1 MRERKKNMS
10 FSDIF
15 KKSFLQ
21 GYSTIEL
28 GTKGIIVAL
37 CFSLVLG
44 LYIFFCYRLLTRRTF
59 YSKNFNISLVCMSL
73 ITTAIILT
81 IQSSV
86 VVSLGMVGALSIVRF
101 RTAIKEPMDLV
112 FLYWSIS
119 VGIICGA
126 GLSEIAIILS
136 VVVTLAV
143 LALSHIPLGR
153 APMILVINAR
163 NDKET
168 NKAIRQ
174 IVRRHSSFFSEKSRN
189 ISGGQLNLVIE
200 LAVKSGAELT
210 GELSALNTVN
220 SVSLLAHDGEVTF

>member
-1 MRERKKNMS
+1 MS

-28 GTKGIIVAL
+28 TTKGIIVAL

-44 LYIFFCYRLLTRRTF
+44 VYIFFCYRFLTRRTF

-112 FLYWSIS
+112 FLYWAIS

-136 VVVTLAV
+136 LVVTIAV
-143 LALSHIPLGR
+143 LILNVIPLGR
-153 APMILVINAR
+153 APMILVISAE

-174 IVRRHSSFFSEKSRN
+174 IVRKYSRFYSEKSRN
-189 ISGGQLNLVIE
+189 ISGGQLNLVME
-200 LAVKSGAELT
+200 LSVAGGSDLTAELSS
-210 GELSALNTVN
+210 LRTVH
-220 SVSLLAHDGEVTF
+220 SVSLLTHDGEVTF

>member
-1 MRERKKNMS
+1 MS

-44 LYIFFCYRLLTRRTF
+44 VYIFFCYRLLTRRTF

-112 FLYWSIS
+112 FLYWAIS

-136 VVVTLAV
+136 IVVTLAV
-143 LALSHIPLGR
+143 FILNRIPLGR
-153 APMILVINAR
+153 APMILVVNAD

-174 IVRRHSSFFSEKSRN
+174 IVKKHSRFYTEKSRN

-200 LAVKSGAELT
+200 LAVQAGSQLT
-210 GELSALNTVN
+210 GALSSVRSIH
-220 SVSLLAHDGEVTF
+220 SVSLLSHDGEVTF

>member
-1 MRERKKNMS
+1 MS

-28 GTKGIIVAL
+28 TTKGIIVAL

-44 LYIFFCYRLLTRRTF
+44 VYIFFCYRFLTRRTF

-112 FLYWSIS
+112 FLYWAIS

-136 VVVTLAV
+136 VVVTIAV
-143 LALSHIPLGR
+143 LILNVIPLGR
-153 APMILVINAR
+153 APMILVISAE

-174 IVRRHSSFFSEKSRN
+174 IVRKYSRFYSEKSRN
-189 ISGGQLNLVIE
+189 ISGGQLNLVME
-200 LAVKSGAELT
+200 LSVAGGSDLTAELS
-210 GELSALNTVN
+210 LLRTVH
-220 SVSLLAHDGEVTF
+220 SVSLLTHDGEVTF

>member
-1 MRERKKNMS
+1 MS

-15 KKSFLQ
+15 KKSFLE

-44 LYIFFCYRLLTRRTF
+44 IYIFFCYRLLTRRTF

-112 FLYWSIS
+112 FLYWAIS

-136 VVVTLAV
+136 VVVTIAV
-143 LALSHIPLGR
+143 LILNVIPLGR
-153 APMILVINAR
+153 APMILVISAE

-174 IVRRHSSFFSEKSRN
+174 VVRKYSRFYSEKSRN
-189 ISGGQLNLVIE
+189 ISGGQLNLVME
-200 LAVKSGAELT
+200 LSVAGGSDLTAELSS
-210 GELSALNTVN
+210 LRTVH
-220 SVSLLAHDGEVTF
+220 SVSLLTHDGEVTF

>member
-1 MRERKKNMS
+1 MS

-28 GTKGIIVAL
+28 TTKGIIVAL

-44 LYIFFCYRLLTRRTF
+44 VYIFFCYRFLTRRTF

-112 FLYWSIS
+112 FLYWAIS

-136 VVVTLAV
+136 LVVTIAV
-143 LALSHIPLGR
+143 LILNVIPLGR
-153 APMILVINAR
+153 APMILVISAE

-174 IVRRHSSFFSEKSRN
+174 IVRKYSRFYSEKSRN
-189 ISGGQLNLVIE
+189 ISGGQLNLVME
-200 LAVKSGAELT
+200 LSVSGGSDLTAELSS
-210 GELSALNTVN
+210 LRTVH
-220 SVSLLAHDGEVTF
+220 SVSLLTHDGEVTF

>member
-1 MRERKKNMS
+1 MS

-15 KKSFLQ
+15 KKSFLE

-44 LYIFFCYRLLTRRTF
+44 VYIFFCYRLLTRRTF

-143 LALSHIPLGR
+143 LILSKIPLGR
-153 APMILVINAR
+153 APMILVINSD

-174 IVRRHSSFFSEKSRN
+174 IVRKYSRFYSEKSRN
-189 ISGGQLNLVIE
+189 VSGGQLNLVMEVAVNRGDE
-200 LAVKSGAELT
+200 LTAEL
-210 GELSALNTVN
+210 SSMRSIH
-220 SVSLLAHDGEVTF
+220 SVSLLSHDGEVTF

>member
-1 MRERKKNMS
+1 MS

-44 LYIFFCYRLLTRRTF
+44 VYIFFCYRLLTRRTF

-112 FLYWSIS
+112 FLYWAIS

-136 VVVTLAV
+136 IVVTLAV
-143 LALSHIPLGR
+143 FILNRIPLGR
-153 APMILVINAR
+153 APMILVVNAD

-174 IVRRHSSFFSEKSRN
+174 IIKKHSRFYTEKSRN

-200 LAVKSGAELT
+200 LAVQDGSQLT
-210 GELSALNTVN
+210 GELSSVRSIH
-220 SVSLLAHDGEVTF
+220 SVSLLSHDGEVTF

>member
-1 MRERKKNMS
+1 MS

-44 LYIFFCYRLLTRRTF
+44 LYIFMCYRILTRRTF

-112 FLYWSIS
+112 FLYWAIS

-136 VVVTLAV
+136 LVVTLALVV
-143 LALSHIPLGR
+143 LNLIPLGR
-153 APMILVINAR
+153 APMILVISAQ

-168 NKAIRQ
+168 NKAVRQ
-174 IVRRHSSFFSEKSRN
+174 IVRKYSRFFTEKSRN
-189 ISGGQLNLVIE
+189 ISGDQLNLVIE
-200 LAVKSGAELT
+200 LSVSAGSELT
-210 GELSALNTVN
+210 SELSSLRTVN
-220 SVSLLAHDGEVTF
+220 SVSLLSHDGEVTF

>member
-1 MRERKKNMS
+1 MS

-28 GTKGIIVAL
+28 STKGIIVAL
-37 CFSLVLG
+37 CFSLALG

-112 FLYWSIS
+112 FLYWAIS

-126 GLSEIAIILS
+126 GLSEIAIIMSL
-136 VVVTLAV
+136 VVTVAV
-143 LALSHIPLGR
+143 FVLGRIPLGK
-153 APMILVINAR
+153 APMILVVNSE

-174 IVRRHSSFFSEKSRN
+174 AIRRNSKFFTEKSRN
-189 ISGGQLNLVIE
+189 ITGSQLNLV
-200 LAVKSGAELT
+200 V
-210 GELSALNTVN
+210 ELSVKDGSALTSELSSLRTIH
-220 SVSLLAHDGEVTF
+220 SVSLLSHDGEVTF